1 MKTIL
6 HTTIEMG
13 CGCSLKRDI
22 ALLSLLLTLM
32 HGVFVAPLYAATVPK
47 LKFSDDPIARNA
59 PPPASFA
66 PVIKKVAPNVVNI
79 YSTKTVRQ
87 SPLMNPFFDDDM
99 FRDFFGGPGGP
110 RGPQGPQGRSMPR
123 ERRQQGLGSGV
134 IVSEDGYIITNNHV
148 VENADEVKVGLS
160 DERTTL
166 DAKVIGTDPQTDIAV
181 LKVERKN
188 LPAITVTDSEK
199 LEVGDVVLAIGN
211 PFGVG
216 QTVTSGII
224 SARSRG
230 GMGIVDYED
239 FIQTDASI
247 NPGNSGGALVDAEG
261 RLIGINT
268 AILSQS
274 GGSQGVGFAIPA
286 NLARSVME
294 QIISGGK
301 VTRGYLGIMLQ
312 PLTPE
317 LAREFK
323 VSDDMGALVG
333 DVTPNSPA
341 AEAGIKEGDVIVEFN
356 GKKVTDARQLRLAA
370 SQTPPGSKATLKVI
384 RDGKEKTFNVKLG
397 ELPVKTLSKG
407 GRSGSSSKID
417 LLEGV
422 EVTDLDARTRQQFSI
437 PENVRG
443 ALVTEVDPSS
453 PAATAGLQA
462 GDVIVEIN
470 RKPVTKADEAIEL
483 SQGPSGDRVL
493 LRVWGKG
500 GARYVVVDSSR
511 SRTRS
516 KE

>member
-1 MKTIL
+1 MKKTL
-6 HTTIEMG
+6 HTAGKMG
-13 CGCSLKRDI
+13 GACSSSCITVVVLM
-22 ALLSLLLTLM
+22 LM
-32 HGVFVAPLYAATVPK
+32 HGAFIPFVDAATVPK
-47 LKFSDDPIARNA
+47 LKFSDDPISRNA

-66 PVIKKVAPNVVNI
+66 PVIKKVAPNVVNV
-79 YSTKTVRQ
+79 YSTKRVQ
-87 SPLMNPFFDDDM
+87 QAPFMMPFDEDL
-99 FRDFFGGPGGP
+99 FRDFFGGKENPFGP
-110 RGPQGPQGRSMPR
+110 RGPQGRSMPR

-134 IVSEDGYIITNNHV
+134 IVTEDGYIITNNHV
-148 VENADEVKVGLS
+148 VENADEVKVGLA

-166 DAKVIGTDPQTDIAV
+166 DAKVIGTDAQTDIAI
-181 LKVERKN
+181 LKVERNN

-199 LEVGDVVLAIGN
+199 VEVGDIVLAVGN
-211 PFGVG
+211 PFGIG

-274 GGSQGVGFAIPA
+274 GGSQGVGFAVPIS
-286 NLARSVME
+286 LARYVME
-294 QIISGGK
+294 QIVSGGK

-317 LAREFK
+317 LAKEFK
-323 VSDDMGALVG
+323 VPDENGALGG

-356 GKKVTDARQLRLAA
+356 GRKITDARQLRLMAA
-370 SQTPPGSKATLKVI
+370 QAAPGTKATVEVI

-407 GRSGSSSKID
+407 GGAVPGGKSD

-422 EVTDLDARTRQQFSI
+422 EVTDLDPRSRQQFNI
-437 PENVRG
+437 PESVRG
-443 ALVTEVDPSS
+443 ALVTDVDPISA
-453 PAATAGLQA
+453 AATAGLQP

-483 SQGPSGDRVL
+483 SQGSVGDRVL
-493 LRVWGKG
+493 LRVWSKG
-500 GARYVVVDSSR
+500 GSRYVLVDSSK

-516 KE
+516 QE

>member
-1 MKTIL
+1 MIAKTQNYL
-6 HTTIEMG
+6 RAG
-13 CGCSLKRDI
+13 WASGLFSLV
-22 ALLSLLLTLM
+22 LMLM
-32 HGVFVAPLYAATVPK
+32 HGVFNPFLNAATVPK
-47 LKFSDDPIARNA
+47 LKFSDEPISRDA

-66 PVIKKVAPNVVNI
+66 PVIRKVAPNVVTI
-79 YSTKTVRQ
+79 YSSKAVKQ
-87 SPLMNPFFDDDM
+87 SAAMNPFFDDDSL
-99 FRDFFGGPGGP
+99 RDFFGGRGNPF
-110 RGPQGPQGRSMPR
+110 GPQGPQGRSTPR
-123 ERRQQGLGSGV
+123 ERRARGLGSGV
-134 IVSEDGYIITNNHV
+134 IVSDDGYIITNNHV
-148 VENADEVKVGLS
+148 VEGADEVKVGFAE
-160 DERTTL
+160 ERPTI

-181 LKVERKN
+181 IKVDRQD

-199 LEVGDVVLAIGN
+199 LEVGDAVLAIGN

-247 NPGNSGGALVDAEG
+247 NPGNSGGALVDAQG

-274 GGSQGVGFAIPA
+274 GGSQGVGFAIPR
-286 NLARSVME
+286 NLARAVME

-301 VTRGYLGIMLQ
+301 VTRGYLGLMLQ

-317 LAREFK
+317 LAKEFK
-323 VSDDMGALVG
+323 VPTQNGALVG
-333 DVTPNSPA
+333 EVTPNSPA

-356 GKKVTDARQLRLAA
+356 GKKVIDARQLRLSAA
-370 SQTPPGSKATLKVI
+370 QAPPGTKATVKVI
-384 RDGKEKTFNVKLG
+384 RDGKERTFNVKLG

-407 GRSGSSSKID
+407 GRPGSSSGSKID

-422 EVTDLDARTRQQFSI
+422 EVTELDSRTRQQFSI

-453 PAATAGLQA
+453 PAAEAGLGQ

-483 SQGPSGDRVL
+483 SQGPAGDRVL
-493 LRVWGKG
+493 LRVWSKG
-500 GARYVVVDSSR
+500 GARYVVVDSAR

>member
-1 MKTIL
+1 
-6 HTTIEMG
+6 
-13 CGCSLKRDI
+13 
-22 ALLSLLLTLM
+22 
-32 HGVFVAPLYAATVPK
+32 
-47 LKFSDDPIARNA
+47 
-59 PPPASFA
+59 
-66 PVIKKVAPNVVNI
+66 
-79 YSTKTVRQ
+79 
-87 SPLMNPFFDDDM
+87 MNPLFDEDSL
-99 FRDFFGGPGGP
+99 RDFFGA
-110 RGPQGPQGRSMPR
+110 QGPQAPRGRSMPR

-134 IVSEDGYIITNNHV
+134 IVSQDGYIITNNHV
-148 VENADEVKVGLS
+148 VENADEVKIGLANES
-160 DERTTL
+160 STV
-166 DAKVIGTDPQTDIAV
+166 DAKVVGTDPQTDIAV
-181 LKVERKN
+181 LKVERSN

-247 NPGNSGGALVDAEG
+247 NPGNSGGALVDAQG

-274 GGSQGVGFAIPA
+274 GGSQGVGFAIPV

-294 QIISGGK
+294 QIVSGGK

-312 PLTPE
+312 PLTPD
-317 LAREFK
+317 LAKEFK
-323 VSDDMGALVG
+323 VPGQNGALVG
-333 DVTPNSPA
+333 EVTPNSPA
-341 AEAGIKEGDVIVEFN
+341 AEAGIKEGDVILEFN

-370 SQTPPGSKATLKVI
+370 AQTPPGTKATVKVI
-384 RDGKEKTFNVKLG
+384 RDGKERTFNVKLG

-407 GRSGSSSKID
+407 GRPGGSPNSKID

-422 EVTDLDARTRQQFSI
+422 EVTDLNPRTRQHFNI

-443 ALVTEVDPSS
+443 ALVTDVDSAS
-453 PAATAGLQA
+453 PAAAAGVEP

-470 RKPVTKADEAIEL
+470 RKPVTKADDAIEL
-483 SQGPSGDRVL
+483 SQGGDGQRVL
-493 LRVWGKG
+493 LRVWSKG
-500 GARYVVVDSSR
+500 GSRYVVVDPGKAHMKR
-511 SRTRS
+511 
-516 KE
+516 E

>member
-1 MKTIL
+1 MKTNSKI
-6 HTTIEMG
+6 I
-13 CGCSLKRDI
+13 SV
-22 ALLSLLLTLM
+22 LSAAVIVMLM
-32 HGVFVAPLYAATVPK
+32 HWAANAATPK
-47 LKFSDDPIARNA
+47 LKFSDDPIPRNT
-59 PPPASFA
+59 PPPASFSS
-66 PVIKKVAPNVVNI
+66 VIHKVAPNVVTI
-79 YSTKTVRQ
+79 YSSKTVRQ
-87 SPLMNPFFDDDM
+87 SSSPFSDDDP
-99 FRDFFGGPGGP
+99 FRDFFGGRGSPF
-110 RGPQGPQGRSMPR
+110 GPQGPQGRNAPR

-134 IVSEDGYIITNNHV
+134 IISDDGYIITNNHV
-148 VENADEVKVGLS
+148 VEGADEVKVGFA
-160 DERTTL
+160 DELPRI
-166 DAKVIGTDPQTDIAV
+166 DAKVIGTDPQTDLAV
-181 LKVERKN
+181 IKVDRKN
-188 LPAITVTDSEK
+188 LPAITVTDSDK
-199 LEVGDVVLAIGN
+199 IDVGDVVLAIGN

-247 NPGNSGGALVDAEG
+247 NPGNSGGALVDANG

-274 GGSQGVGFAIPA
+274 GGSQGVGFAIPV
-286 NLARSVME
+286 NLARFVME

-312 PLTPE
+312 PLTPD
-317 LAREFK
+317 LAKEFK
-323 VSDDMGALVG
+323 VPDQNGALVG
-333 DVTPNSPA
+333 EVTPKSPA

-356 GKKVTDARQLRLAA
+356 GKKVTDARQLRLTAA
-370 SQTPPGSKATLKVI
+370 QTPPGAKATVKVI
-384 RDGKEKTFNVKLG
+384 RDGNEKTFNVKLG
-397 ELPVKTLSKG
+397 ELPVKTLAKG
-407 GRSGSSSKID
+407 GRPGSNSGSKVD

-443 ALVTEVDPSS
+443 ALVTDVDPSS
-453 PAATAGLQA
+453 PAATAGLQP
-462 GDVIVEIN
+462 GDVIIEMN

-483 SQGPSGDRVL
+483 SQGPGGDHVL
-493 LRVWGKG
+493 LRVWSKG
-500 GARYVVVDSSR
+500 GSRYVVVDSSR